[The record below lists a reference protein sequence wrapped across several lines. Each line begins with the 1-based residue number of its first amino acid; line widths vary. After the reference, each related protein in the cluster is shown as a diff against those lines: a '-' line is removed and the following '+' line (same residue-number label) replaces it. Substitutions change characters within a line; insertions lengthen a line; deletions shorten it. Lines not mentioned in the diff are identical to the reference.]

1 MTDKLVDMLPNF
13 LGQANHCHCFL
24 HIVNLIVKTL
34 LKQFDVPKKNVDAAL
49 NAAERELLELAAG
62 INMEEMVTI
71 AEIGAGDKDD
81 DETDNVE
88 GWVDEMALLSD
99 EERAELNKN
108 IGPVR
113 LVLVKVSESEH
124 CLTLLTRAPIALKTG
139 MQDPPFSDK
148 ALASMV

>member
-1 MTDKLVDMLPNF
+1 
-13 LGQANHCHCFL
+13 
-24 HIVNLIVKTL
+24 
-34 LKQFDVPKKNVDAAL
+34 
-49 NAAERELLELAAG
+49 
-62 INMEEMVTI
+62 MEEMVTV
-71 AEIGAGDKDD
+71 AETGAGHEDD

-99 EERAELNKN
+99 EERAELHEN

-124 CLTLLTRAPIALKTG
+124 YLTLLTRAPIAPKTG
-139 MQDPPFSDK
+139 IQDPPFNDK